1 VVGDQQAAGGDE
13 GLVLLE
19 ADAEDLQQVGRP
31 ALPEADLPCGA
42 EERKA
47 NGRDRRAAQQ
57 MCGEAGV
64 AEQADGGWGGA
75 GGFQS
80 LRPMKCL
87 A

>member
-1 VVGDQQAAGGDE
+1 MVGDQQAAGGDE

-19 ADAEDLQQVGRP
+19 ADAEDLQQLGRP

-42 EERKA
+42 DERKA
-47 NGRDRRAAQQ
+47 DGRDGRAAQQ
-57 MCGEAGV
+57 VRGEAGV
-64 AEQADGGWGGA
+64 AEQADSGRGGA

>member
-1 VVGDQQAAGGDE
+1 MVGDQQAAGCDE

-19 ADAEDLQQVGRP
+19 ADAEDLQELGRP
-31 ALPEADLPCGA
+31 ALPEVDLPFGPD
-42 EERKA
+42 EGKTE
-47 NGRDRRAAQQ
+47 GRDRRAAQQ
-57 MCGEAGV
+57 VYGEAGV
-64 AEQADGGWGGA
+64 AEQADGGRGGA